1 MNAPIHR
8 LYSACRHARDRR
20 TATTLWWHTIGCLST
35 LVFGILV
42 TPLALEAQ
50 SSGPIPVVGMLRLGD
65 TSLDSDPKSS
75 FNAFRQ
81 GLRDLGYVE
90 GQTIRLELRYAAWQ
104 WDRLPSL
111 AAELVQLQPDVIVVH
126 TTPGA
131 LAAKQATTTIPI
143 VVAVSEDLVAEGIVA
158 SLARPGGNITGQNLR
173 DPELA
178 GKRLELLKEAVPTL
192 TQVAVLVHAADRA
205 HDRVPGH
212 IAAEAQALGVRLQR
226 VEVDNVETF
235 DRAFGTVASS
245 GAEAL
250 MVMDSAMFNAH
261 RQGILA
267 FARTHRLPTVCGV
280 RPYAEAGC
288 LIAYAPDIREM
299 NRRAAV
305 FVDKI
310 LKGAKPGDLP
320 VEQPAKFALV
330 INLKTAQ
337 ALGIT
342 MPPSLLILAD
352 EVIK

>member
-1 MNAPIHR
+1 M
-8 LYSACRHARDRR
+8 R
-20 TATTLWWHTIGCLST
+20 TIPLIMTLALAS
-35 LVFGILV
+35 LAV
-42 TPLALEAQ
+42 PLAADAQ
-50 SSGPIPVVGMLRLGD
+50 PRGHIPVVGVLRPGNPSAD
-65 TSLDSDPKSS
+65 FDPKSPL
-75 FNAFRQ
+75 NAFRQ
-81 GLRDLGYVE
+81 GLREFGYVE
-90 GQTIRLELRYAAWQ
+90 GQTIRLEYRYAEWQ
-104 WDRLPSL
+104 WDRLPAL
-111 AAELVQLQPDVIVVH
+111 AGELVQLQPDVIVTN

-158 SLARPGGNITGQNLR
+158 SLAWPGGNITGQNLR

-178 GKRLELLKEAVPTL
+178 GKRLELLKEAVPTI

-226 VEVDNVETF
+226 VAVGDVGTF
-235 DRAFGTVASS
+235 DRAFGMVTDS

-261 RQGILA
+261 REHILE

-288 LIAYAPDIREM
+288 LMAYAPDIFDM
-299 NRRAAV
+299 MRRAAV

-320 VEQPAKFALV
+320 VEQPVKFELV
-330 INLKTAQ
+330 INLKTAK
-337 ALGIT
+337 ALGLTI
-342 MPPSLLILAD
+342 PPTLLFQAD
-352 EVIK
+352 EVIR

>member
-1 MNAPIHR
+1 MHAPIHR
-8 LYSACRHARDRR
+8 LYSACRHARDQR
-20 TATTLWWHTIGCLST
+20 TATTLWWHTIGGLIT
-35 LVFGILV
+35 LVLSILV
-42 TPLALEAQ
+42 TPRAPEAQ
-50 SSGPIPVVGMLRLGD
+50 VPGHISVVGMLRPGD

-75 FNAFRQ
+75 INAFWQ

-90 GQTIRLELRYAAWQ
+90 GQTIRLEQRNAAWQ

-111 AAELVQLQPDVIVVH
+111 AAELVQLQPDVIVAN

-178 GKRLELLKEAVPTL
+178 GKRLELLKDAVPTL

-226 VEVDNVETF
+226 VEVDTVETF

-261 RQGILA
+261 RHRILE
-267 FARTHRLPTVCGV
+267 FARTQRLPTVCGV

-288 LIAYAPDIREM
+288 LLAYAPDIREM
-299 NRRAAV
+299 WRRAAV

-310 LKGAKPGDLP
+310 RKGSKPCDLP
-320 VEQPAKFALV
+320 VEQPAKFELV

-337 ALGIT
+337 ALSLTI
-342 MPPSLLILAD
+342 PPSILFQAD
-352 EVIK
+352 EVIR

>member
-1 MNAPIHR
+1 VHLRVELTAKR
-8 LYSACRHARDRR
+8 LE
-20 TATTLWWHTIGCLST
+20 LIKE
-35 LVFGILV
+35 LVRGDPMKAAMLLIILALLV
-42 TPLALEAQ
+42 APLAAEAQ
-50 SSGPIPVVGMLRLGD
+50 PRGHIPIVGVLRLGEP
-65 TSLDSDPKSS
+65 SADSDPKSA

-81 GLRDLGYVE
+81 GLHELGYVE
-90 GQTIRLELRYAAWQ
+90 GQTVRLEYRYAEWQ
-104 WDRLPSL
+104 LDRLPSL
-111 AAELVQLQPDVIVVH
+111 AAELVQLQPDVIVTN

-192 TQVAVLVHAADRA
+192 TQVAVLVDTANRA

-226 VEVDNVETF
+226 VEVGEVGTF
-235 DRAFGTVASS
+235 DRAFETIARS

-261 RQGILA
+261 RQRILE

-288 LIAYAPDIREM
+288 LIAYAPDILEM
-299 NRRAAV
+299 FRRAAV

-320 VEQPAKFALV
+320 VEQPAKFELV
-330 INLKTAQ
+330 VNLNTAQ
-337 ALGIT
+337 ALGLTI
-342 MPPSLLILAD
+342 PPALLFQAT
-352 EVIK
+352 EVIR